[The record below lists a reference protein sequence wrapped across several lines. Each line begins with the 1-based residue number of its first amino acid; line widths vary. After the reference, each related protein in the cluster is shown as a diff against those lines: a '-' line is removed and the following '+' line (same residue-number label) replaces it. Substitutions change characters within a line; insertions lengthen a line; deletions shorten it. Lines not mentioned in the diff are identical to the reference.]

1 MENKKQYN
9 MDCNVARALNIIGD
23 KWTLLIIDNI
33 IRGIHTFKDLK
44 ETLNNIPTNLL
55 SNRLKFLENQ
65 EIIKAEMYSK
75 HPPRYKYHVTEKG
88 NELKLIIVALGLW
101 GIKNVPECKKT
112 IKSIS
117 NKEIEVVIRE
127 KDTLNII
134 RIEDVVMN
142 TGGNK

>member
-9 MDCNVARALNIIGD
+9 MDCNVAKALNIIGD
-23 KWTLLIIDNI
+23 KWTLLIVDNI

-44 ETLNNIPTNLL
+44 DTLNNIPTNLL

-65 EIIKAEMYSK
+65 GIIQSEMYSK
-75 HPPRYKYHVTEKG
+75 HPPRYKYFVTEKG

-101 GIKNVPECKKT
+101 GIKNLSECKKT
-112 IKSIS
+112 IKSNS
-117 NKEIEVVIRE
+117 FKEIEVIIRE

-134 RIEDVVMN
+134 DVKDVIMN
-142 TGGNK
+142 TGENK